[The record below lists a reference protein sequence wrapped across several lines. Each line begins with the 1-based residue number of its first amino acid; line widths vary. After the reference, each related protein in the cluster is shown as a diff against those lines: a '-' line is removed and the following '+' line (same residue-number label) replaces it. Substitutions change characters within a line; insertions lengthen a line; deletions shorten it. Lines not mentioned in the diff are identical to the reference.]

1 MVLVADLSERR
12 QSVLQIM
19 RNLSNYKN
27 EYIKTERLAAFVTNP
42 RGPMAIHCDG
52 FRGAIP

>member
-1 MVLVADLSERR
+1 MVLVADLSKRR
-12 QSVLQIM
+12 RSILQIM

-27 EYIKTERLAAFVTNP
+27 EYIETERLAAFITNP
-42 RGPMAIHCDG
+42 GGPMAIHRDG